1 MEGSACLAAVITRFF
16 PRAGAA
22 EDNTSLLEAARYI
35 HGQTD
40 EHFYHK
46 SPRTILGWER

>member
-1 MEGSACLAAVITRFF
+1 MPGLAAVITRCF
-16 PRAGAA
+16 PRAV